1 MAKVVVVKSAGI
13 GELEQVVAGHRTGQC
28 GVWLIEVEV
37 EAIAV
42 LVRLGDATEMF
53 TELIPAQQ

>member
-42 LVRLGDATEMF
+42 LVCQRLTRQKC
-53 TELIPAQQ
+53 LQS